1 MNKKRR
7 RKPSASGAEPAATV
21 DPGLGGDTGRQKNIQ
36 WPALT
41 GLRGLAAFAVFC
53 QHAYLLTGK
62 PVLALGILNWLFA
75 MGGTGVDVF
84 FTLSA
89 FLLTIPF
96 VTSAQAAAP
105 APDLRDYAKR
115 RLLRIV
121 PAYYVQMAIL
131 IGLSALGVIEG
142 WVWNGATIGSVL
154 AHLTFYLNAWPL
166 VSPRVA
172 PWWTLPVEMWFYLL
186 LPLFARCL
194 RPGRWWWLL
203 LGIAASLAYRY
214 VLMRTGSGLTPGRQ
228 LIWADQLPGRLHEF
242 LIGMLA
248 AYVYVRLR
256 ATARLPAGRLADV
269 LVAVPLLVFLML
281 PGLGFLVT
289 GSAYVGMA
297 DPSPILQAWHL
308 YASLTIAVLL
318 VALTSGAPLLG
329 RFFSWAP
336 FRALGLVSY
345 SFYLWQ
351 FPMLIAVR
359 NSLGYENSRSD
370 FWTFFI
376 YGLIVTLLVALVSWW
391 MVERPAQEWGRR
403 VAARP
408 GRKSAA
414 AGVQA

>member
-1 MNKKRR
+1 
-7 RKPSASGAEPAATV
+7 
-21 DPGLGGDTGRQKNIQ
+21 
-36 WPALT
+36 
-41 GLRGLAAFAVFC
+41 
-53 QHAYLLTGK
+53 
-62 PVLALGILNWLFA
+62 

-96 VTSAQAAAP
+96 VISAPAAMP

-121 PAYYVQMAIL
+121 PAYYVQIAIL
-131 IGLSALGVIEG
+131 IGLAALGVTEG

-154 AHLTFYLNAWPL
+154 AHLTFYLDAWPW
-166 VSPRVA
+166 VPPRVA

-214 VLMRTGSGLTPGRQ
+214 FLMRTGSGLTPGRQ
-228 LIWADQLPGRLHEF
+228 INWGDQLPGRLHQF

-248 AYVYVRLR
+248 AYAYVRLR
-256 ATARLPAGRLADV
+256 ATARLPTGRLADV
-269 LVAVPLLVFLML
+269 LVVVPILVFLML
-281 PGLGFLVT
+281 PSIGFLVN
-289 GSAYVGMA
+289 GHAYVGMA
-297 DPSPILQAWHL
+297 DPSPVLQAWHL

-359 NSLGYENSRSD
+359 NSLGYENSRGD
-370 FWTFFI
+370 FWMFFV
-376 YGLIVTLLVALVSWW
+376 YGLIVTLLVAFVSWW
-391 MVERPAQEWGRR
+391 MIERPAQEWGNR
-403 VAARP
+403 VAASP
-408 GRKSAA
+408 GTSSAA
-414 AGVQA
+414 SGVKALF